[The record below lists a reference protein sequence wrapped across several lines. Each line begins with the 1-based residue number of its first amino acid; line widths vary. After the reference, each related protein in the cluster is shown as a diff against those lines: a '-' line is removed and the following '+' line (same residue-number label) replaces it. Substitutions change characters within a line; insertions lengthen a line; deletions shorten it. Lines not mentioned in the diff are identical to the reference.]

1 MFAIATV
8 MALLGYGAGFEG
20 YTNGKVYLGFYTPT
34 TEYGWVVTNND
45 AYLDTILN
53 KKEGYVR

>member
-1 MFAIATV
+1 